1 MATSKKTAVKSG
13 ARKSGRPAK
22 KPAAKKKAPAPGK
35 KVEVPKPAKP
45 VAAAASRP
53 SAAGRPA
60 SKGAA
65 PAVRPRVAEPA
76 PAAKRPRKSGPPR
89 TVAVT
94 AGSPA
99 ASKLGTKWNCFRCGA
114 KFYDLNKPEPLCPKC
129 GADQRQRPKVSA
141 SSPSQPAAP
150 RRPPRPIAPLLDD
163 EDDGTVRYEE
173 EFDLGVRTEPDETD
187 EELFPPGEIDDEE
200 PFEEEP

>member
-1 MATSKKTAVKSG
+1 MATSKKTAVKSSAG
-13 ARKSGRPAK
+13 KSGRPAK
-22 KPAAKKKAPAPGK
+22 KPAAKKKAPAPAK
-35 KVEVPKPAKP
+35 KVEAPKPRKP
-45 VAAAASRP
+45 VAAASRAPAASRP
-53 SAAGRPA
+53 APKEAA
-60 SKGAA
+60 AA
-65 PAVRPRVAEPA
+65 ARSRAPEPA
-76 PAAKRPRKSGPPR
+76 PPAKRPRKSGPPR